1 MQFPNPN
8 TLTNMTNPIIET
20 NIERILKDHIFI
32 EIDGLSKKII
42 EHLEQIDALLARKEK
57 LTRVA
62 HAAELLP
69 PDQIQDEH
77 PSSHYF
83 R

>member
-1 MQFPNPN
+1 
-8 TLTNMTNPIIET
+8 MTHPIIET
-20 NIERILKDHIFI
+20 NIERILEDHIFI
-32 EIDGLSKKII
+32 EIDGLTKKIG
-42 EHLEQIDALLARKEK
+42 EYQEQIDALQARKEK
-57 LTRVA
+57 LIRVA

-69 PDQIQDEH
+69 SNQIQDEH